1 MIDKN
6 QFLEFAISKFTKFG
20 SKRFTLDDL
29 ANELGVSKKT
39 IYQHFSNKEA
49 IICES
54 LEFLL
59 NKIKLEMFE
68 GIAKEKSNPILA
80 IILVYKIGLDHL
92 KTFSP
97 TFLFGLKKYYPKA
110 NDVFYTFRTEINTLI
125 LNLLIEAQN
134 SGHIRK
140 NVKIELTFELFLNQF
155 ELNIFLKHNLF
166 ETYSNQELLQH
177 LIIHNIRGIATEEFL
192 QKNKKTLELFEK

>member
-1 MIDKN
+1 MIDKA

-29 ANELGVSKKT
+29 ASEIGVSKKT
-39 IYQHFSNKEA
+39 IYQHFSNKET
-49 IICES
+49 IVCES
-54 LEFLL
+54 LESLL
-59 NKIKLEMFE
+59 NKIKLEIIE
-68 GIAKEKSNPILA
+68 SVEKEKSNPILA
-80 IILVYKIGLDHL
+80 IILIYKIGLDHL

-110 NDVFYTFRTEINTLI
+110 NDVFYKFRADINSII
-125 LNLLIEAQN
+125 LDLLNKAQQI
-134 SGHIRK
+134 GYIRK
-140 NVKIELTFELFLNQF
+140 NVNIKLTFELFLNQF